1 MIPKV
6 GSPSGAKKGKSGGSK
21 GKSSKKSSKKKSSTK
36 KKQKKSSKKKKK
48 KKRKK
53 KKKKWG
59 KFFTKARK
67 LKNSLS
73 KSKLVKRAKK
83 AIKKA
88 ILTTKKVVK
97 KAKAAVTK
105 AKQQV
110 KAAVKQTK
118 QVVKEKVLP
127 VVKKA
132 AQATTKA
139 VKNAVK
145 PKNLLNTLQVGL
157 DLVGLIPGFGEIADR
172 VNGIIYLARGDK
184 VNAALSFGAM
194 IPFAGWAATGG
205 KLVNKGAGVVKSVAE
220 GVQNVLK
227 GPVGSVV
234 DQVKKQVVNVKTQ
247 IQSKVAEVKQQ
258 LRQMVQ
264 SQQQN
269 FALAGG
275 DVRHIEDTG
284 TVGRNTPTPSPKP
297 SNTQPS
303 QNGSNKKPAE
313 DKGTGKVSRQKQ
325 VEVAKDFA
333 REQLD
338 EHVKFLKNGGIKKP
352 IDENGFGG
360 GKYKPDVISAAVD
373 ITRVDGKKTK
383 ITFGYNGAREGQF
396 NPSVMELHPDLGKI
410 AQGTRKK
417 AKNDPKNPYKDDES
431 FEIWHVENC
440 AEIQAVNQLLWSG
453 SKIDDILISTINGNG
468 KYKAPCKNCQETF
481 LDFINDF
488 RE

>member
-1 MIPKV
+1 M
-6 GSPSGAKKGKSGGSK
+6 
-21 GKSSKKSSKKKSSTK
+21 
-36 KKQKKSSKKKKK
+36 
-48 KKRKK
+48 
-53 KKKKWG
+53 
-59 KFFTKARK
+59 
-67 LKNSLS
+67 
-73 KSKLVKRAKK
+73 KRAKK

-157 DLVGLIPGFGEIADR
+157 DLVGLIPGVGEIADG

-194 IPFAGWAATGG
+194 IPFVGWAATGG
-205 KLVNKGAGVVKSVAE
+205 KFVKKGAGVVKSVTE
-220 GVQNVLK
+220 GVQKALK

-234 DQVKKQVVNVKTQ
+234 DKVKKQVVNVKTQ

-264 SQQQN
+264 SQQHEFS
-269 FALAGG
+269 FAGIN
-275 DVRHIEDTG
+275 IEDTG

-303 QNGSNKKPAE
+303 QNGSNKKPTE
-313 DKGTGKVSRQKQ
+313 DKGTSK
-325 VEVAKDFA
+325 
-333 REQLD
+333 LI
-338 EHVKFLKNGGIKKP
+338 KFEGNEAMRHY
-352 IDENGFGG
+352 EN
-360 GKYKPDVISAAVD
+360 P
-373 ITRVDGKKTK
+373 
-383 ITFGYNGAREGQF
+383 
-396 NPSVMELHPDLGKI
+396 
-410 AQGTRKK
+410 
-417 AKNDPKNPYKDDES
+417 
-431 FEIWHVENC
+431 
-440 AEIQAVNQLLWSG
+440 
-453 SKIDDILISTINGNG
+453 
-468 KYKAPCKNCQETF
+468 
-481 LDFINDF
+481 
-488 RE
+488 

>member
-1 MIPKV
+1 M
-6 GSPSGAKKGKSGGSK
+6 
-21 GKSSKKSSKKKSSTK
+21 
-36 KKQKKSSKKKKK
+36 
-48 KKRKK
+48 
-53 KKKKWG
+53 
-59 KFFTKARK
+59 
-67 LKNSLS
+67 
-73 KSKLVKRAKK
+73 
-83 AIKKA
+83 
-88 ILTTKKVVK
+88 K

-157 DLVGLIPGFGEIADR
+157 DLVGLIPGFGEIADG

-184 VNAALSFGAM
+184 VNAALSFGVM

-258 LRQMVQ
+258 LRQMVRPP
-264 SQQQN
+264 QQQK

-275 DVRHIEDTG
+275 DVRYTEDTG

-303 QNGSNKKPAE
+303 QNGSNKKPTEAA
-313 DKGTGKVSRQKQ
+313 KGTGKYTGGRTQK
-325 VEVAKDFA
+325 E
-333 REQLD
+333 LD
-338 EHVKFLKNGGIKKP
+338 DLAGDPSH
-352 IDENGFGG
+352 G
-360 GKYKPDVISAAVD
+360 GKIRDQGLEEREIGLD
-373 ITRVDGKKTK
+373 LEQQGK
-383 ITFGYNGAREGQF
+383 
-396 NPSVMELHPDLGKI
+396 LGKI
-410 AQGTRKK
+410 IRDTQGNGGAEFIDTTNNTKWDVKSFVSYPNGHTSPKK
-417 AKNDPKNPYKDDES
+417 GAFTVSNGMKGINKELEKNYNVIVDVRDMIPE
-431 FEIWHVENC
+431 HVE
-440 AEIQAVNQLLWSG
+440 QL
-453 SKIDDILISTINGNG
+453 KEAIE
-468 KYKAPCKNCQETF
+468 KAGVSNRIIWYP
-481 LDFINDF
+481 
-488 RE
+488 

>member
-1 MIPKV
+1 MGLLGLAGSLLGMIPKV

-48 KKRKK
+48 KKRKKKK

-157 DLVGLIPGFGEIADR
+157 DLVGLIPGFGEIADG

-275 DVRHIEDTG
+275 DVRYIEDTG

-303 QNGSNKKPAE
+303 QNSSNKKPAE
-313 DKGTGKVSRQKQ
+313 DKGTGKVASYPPRTP
-325 VEVAKDFA
+325 EATAKAQNVVGELNNILGDGKRA
-333 REQLD
+333 PNPVVSVIT
-338 EHVKFLKNGGIKKP
+338 HKNGTVSV
-352 IDENGFGG
+352 GFSGEA
-360 GKYKPDVISAAVD
+360 S
-373 ITRVDGKKTK
+373 
-383 ITFGYNGAREGQF
+383 
-396 NPSVMELHPDLGKI
+396 
-410 AQGTRKK
+410 
-417 AKNDPKNPYKDDES
+417 PKNIETARQLQNVLNKKYGDKYTVKAEPMPTDKLDTIEGGNR
-431 FEIWHVENC
+431 VGNC
-440 AEIQAVNQLLWSG
+440 AESKVVNAAHDNPSEITGMDTVWRSRLKKKIRIHMQKIQT
-453 SKIDDILISTINGNG
+453 K
-468 KYKAPCKNCQETF
+468 
-481 LDFINDF
+481 
-488 RE
+488 

>member
-1 MIPKV
+1 M
-6 GSPSGAKKGKSGGSK
+6 
-21 GKSSKKSSKKKSSTK
+21 
-36 KKQKKSSKKKKK
+36 
-48 KKRKK
+48 
-53 KKKKWG
+53 
-59 KFFTKARK
+59 
-67 LKNSLS
+67 
-73 KSKLVKRAKK
+73 KRAKK

-157 DLVGLIPGFGEIADR
+157 DLVGLIPGFGEIADG

-313 DKGTGKVSRQKQ
+313 DKGTGQATVVRSTEQSLNRVDQIRQEFNVGSKRNIAFAEYEINGKKGELIGVSGNADRVGTVGVPDKRIFDTITTGNNPRTLDSEVKILEDLSSSLSKDASGKVYLFSELPFCISCAGVIKQ
-325 VEVAKDFA
+325 FKQRFP
-333 REQLD
+333 
-338 EHVKFLKNGGIKKP
+338 N
-352 IDENGFGG
+352 IDVIIDHGPG
-360 GKYKPDVISAAVD
+360 GK
-373 ITRVDGKKTK
+373 
-383 ITFGYNGAREGQF
+383 
-396 NPSVMELHPDLGKI
+396 
-410 AQGTRKK
+410 
-417 AKNDPKNPYKDDES
+417 
-431 FEIWHVENC
+431 
-440 AEIQAVNQLLWSG
+440 
-453 SKIDDILISTINGNG
+453 
-468 KYKAPCKNCQETF
+468 
-481 LDFINDF
+481 
-488 RE
+488 

>member
-1 MIPKV
+1 MV
-6 GSPSGAKKGKSGGSK
+6 
-21 GKSSKKSSKKKSSTK
+21 
-36 KKQKKSSKKKKK
+36 
-48 KKRKK
+48 
-53 KKKKWG
+53 
-59 KFFTKARK
+59 
-67 LKNSLS
+67 
-73 KSKLVKRAKK
+73 
-83 AIKKA
+83 
-88 ILTTKKVVK
+88 
-97 KAKAAVTK
+97 AVSK

-157 DLVGLIPGFGEIADR
+157 DLVGLIPGFGEIADG

-220 GVQNVLK
+220 GVQKVLK

-258 LRQMVQ
+258 LRQMLQ
-264 SQQQN
+264 SQQDEFS
-269 FALAGG
+269 FAGV
-275 DVRHIEDTG
+275 DRRYIEDTG

-303 QNGSNKKPAE
+303 QNGSNKKPTE
-313 DKGTGKVSRQKQ
+313 DKGTGELKHPVLDNPRVGSALKDDFYHNFNDIIDNYAVDAQRFDLPNKKGHMDSLYQIEGSMVKYETKYVKVKNNAPEMLQTKETIDGVFEWVVDPTTNTVTHRTFIPGGKVS
-325 VEVAKDFA
+325 
-333 REQLD
+333 
-338 EHVKFLKNGGIKKP
+338 
-352 IDENGFGG
+352 
-360 GKYKPDVISAAVD
+360 
-373 ITRVDGKKTK
+373 
-383 ITFGYNGAREGQF
+383 
-396 NPSVMELHPDLGKI
+396 GKI
-410 AQGTRKK
+410 
-417 AKNDPKNPYKDDES
+417 
-431 FEIWHVENC
+431 
-440 AEIQAVNQLLWSG
+440 NQW
-453 SKIDDILISTINGNG
+453 G
-468 KYKAPCKNCQETF
+468 K
-481 LDFINDF
+481 
-488 RE
+488 

>member
-1 MIPKV
+1 M
-6 GSPSGAKKGKSGGSK
+6 S
-21 GKSSKKSSKKKSSTK
+21 
-36 KKQKKSSKKKKK
+36 
-48 KKRKK
+48 
-53 KKKKWG
+53 
-59 KFFTKARK
+59 
-67 LKNSLS
+67 
-73 KSKLVKRAKK
+73 
-83 AIKKA
+83 
-88 ILTTKKVVK
+88 
-97 KAKAAVTK
+97 K
-105 AKQQV
+105 AKQQ
-110 KAAVKQTK
+110 AAVKQTK

-157 DLVGLIPGFGEIADR
+157 DLVGLIPGFGEIADG

-194 IPFAGWAATGG
+194 IPFSGWAATGG

-220 GVQNVLK
+220 GVRNVLK

-275 DVRHIEDTG
+275 DVRYIEDTG

-303 QNGSNKKPAE
+303 QNGSNKKPTE
-313 DKGTGKVSRQKQ
+313 DKGTGNNSKPVSG
-325 VEVAKDFA
+325 DSS
-333 REQLD
+333 
-338 EHVKFLKNGGIKKP
+338 I
-352 IDENGFGG
+352 
-360 GKYKPDVISAAVD
+360 
-373 ITRVDGKKTK
+373 ITPEMKEK
-383 ITFGYNGAREGQF
+383 ILLGQ
-396 NPSVMELHPDLGKI
+396 
-410 AQGTRKK
+410 R
-417 AKNDPKNPYKDDES
+417 KNPNKN
-431 FEIWHVENC
+431 EIIGGH
-440 AEIQAVNQLLWSG
+440 S
-453 SKIDDILISTINGNG
+453 STINNSHSNYATEVIKINPDGTKDIKYITQFPDGNISKIKNSTTFPEG
-468 KYKAPCKNCQETF
+468 WSDLKILDSITDIGNSPSISIRGRDGATLHRGIVDGVEIDVIKIGDTVVSGYPTGQINAPLPGGFSK
-481 LDFINDF
+481 
-488 RE
+488 

>member
-1 MIPKV
+1 M
-6 GSPSGAKKGKSGGSK
+6 
-21 GKSSKKSSKKKSSTK
+21 
-36 KKQKKSSKKKKK
+36 
-48 KKRKK
+48 
-53 KKKKWG
+53 
-59 KFFTKARK
+59 
-67 LKNSLS
+67 
-73 KSKLVKRAKK
+73 KRAKK

-157 DLVGLIPGFGEIADR
+157 DLVGLIPGFGEIADG

-258 LRQMVQ
+258 LRQMLQ
-264 SQQQN
+264 SQQDEFS
-269 FALAGG
+269 FAGIN
-275 DVRHIEDTG
+275 VTNIEDTG
-284 TVGRNTPTPSPKP
+284 KVGRNTPTPSPKP

-313 DKGTGKVSRQKQ
+313 GTKK
-325 VEVAKDFA
+325 VEVPYGEHITKDGNKKVLQQNVKYKTAEGYSYETNEFGHIDSVEA
-333 REQLD
+333 DLQL
-338 EHVKFLKNGGIKKP
+338 EKGKRNPYAQSNVGGTDRIR
-352 IDENGFGG
+352 
-360 GKYKPDVISAAVD
+360 GKYPERDDGGHLIGSQFKGPGDIDNLVPMNSQINEAGGVWHQMEQEWASTLEKGGTVNVKIKPQYTGDSARPDSFIVD
-373 ITRVDGKKTK
+373 YSIDGGRTQKVT
-383 ITFGYNGAREGQF
+383 
-396 NPSVMELHPDLGKI
+396 
-410 AQGTRKK
+410 
-417 AKNDPKNPYKDDES
+417 
-431 FEIWHVENC
+431 
-440 AEIQAVNQLLWSG
+440 IQNQIG
-453 SKIDDILISTINGNG
+453 G
-468 KYKAPCKNCQETF
+468 
-481 LDFINDF
+481 
-488 RE
+488 

>member
-1 MIPKV
+1 M
-6 GSPSGAKKGKSGGSK
+6 S
-21 GKSSKKSSKKKSSTK
+21 
-36 KKQKKSSKKKKK
+36 
-48 KKRKK
+48 
-53 KKKKWG
+53 
-59 KFFTKARK
+59 
-67 LKNSLS
+67 
-73 KSKLVKRAKK
+73 
-83 AIKKA
+83 
-88 ILTTKKVVK
+88 
-97 KAKAAVTK
+97 K

-157 DLVGLIPGFGEIADR
+157 DLVGLIPGFGEIADG

-258 LRQMVQ
+258 LRQMLQ
-264 SQQQN
+264 SQQDEFS
-269 FALAGG
+269 FAGIN
-275 DVRHIEDTG
+275 VTNIEDTG

-313 DKGTGKVSRQKQ
+313 DKGTGKGGSSGSLRDFR
-325 VEVAKDFA
+325 EAKDQDKKLIDDVFKKYNA
-333 REQLD
+333 GKRKNVAVTKGEINGEKIDLESVSGKID
-338 EHVKFLKNGGIKKP
+338 PANPNHKDNFSKPSENHYKYSGSDKNGRLNDTEQKMI
-352 IDENGFGG
+352 EHLRE
-360 GKYKPDVISAAVD
+360 KYKDTPNVNGNIEIISHKAICQSCND
-373 ITRVDGKKTK
+373 IIDQFQKDFPNINITRVQ
-383 ITFGYNGAREGQF
+383 I
-396 NPSVMELHPDLGKI
+396 L
-410 AQGTRKK
+410 
-417 AKNDPKNPYKDDES
+417 DE
-431 FEIWHVENC
+431 
-440 AEIQAVNQLLWSG
+440 
-453 SKIDDILISTINGNG
+453 
-468 KYKAPCKNCQETF
+468 
-481 LDFINDF
+481 
-488 RE
+488 

>member
-1 MIPKV
+1 MGLLGLAGSLLGMIPKV
-6 GSPSGAKKGKSGGSK
+6 GSPGGAKKGKSGGSK

-157 DLVGLIPGFGEIADR
+157 DLVGLIPGFGEIADG

-313 DKGTGKVSRQKQ
+313 DKGTDK
-325 VEVAKDFA
+325 AKPED
-333 REQLD
+333 
-338 EHVKFLKNGGIKKP
+338 KSSPIINGGLAEHELKGGHLIERHVGKTDEELLKRIENNP
-352 IDENGFGG
+352 NISGSSTFTNIDIAEKVTGEVLSDENNKKLIQSWLNNPKSKSTLVLNYQGDEAIGRG
-360 GKYKPDVISAAVD
+360 VKRGSTTVEDKTNARIVLKKKGEENYILTGYPD
-373 ITRVDGKKTK
+373 
-383 ITFGYNGAREGQF
+383 
-396 NPSVMELHPDLGKI
+396 
-410 AQGTRKK
+410 
-417 AKNDPKNPYKDDES
+417 
-431 FEIWHVENC
+431 
-440 AEIQAVNQLLWSG
+440 
-453 SKIDDILISTINGNG
+453 
-468 KYKAPCKNCQETF
+468 
-481 LDFINDF
+481 
-488 RE
+488 